1 MNRLFLWIA
10 AASALVLQ
18 SCEKTDGIRDEIG
31 KLSDRVAALETRV
44 GEVNTSIEA
53 LHRLMDESTVIVGVT
68 PDEKGYVL
76 ELSDGSKYLI
86 IEGEKLDALVPLLN
100 IDAEGYWIVSLDGGA
115 TFTRLLVDG
124 SEVPAW
130 PVADGEH
137 AENASGI
144 TPRLRVAADGTWEV
158 SLEAALPTNPCC
170 RTASRSMPW
179 AATSSS
185 ATAPSSRR
193 WSMTRRADC
202 SPSSCSRAGS

>member
-115 TFTRLLVDG
+115 TFTRLLVGG

-137 AENASGI
+137 VENASGI
-144 TPRLRVAADGTWEV
+144 TPRLRVAADGT
-158 SLEAALPTNPCC
+158 SLAFCPLCC
-170 RTASRSMPW
+170 VV
-179 AATSSS
+179 
-185 ATAPSSRR
+185 
-193 WSMTRRADC
+193 WSH
-202 SPSSCSRAGS
+202 G